1 MHYHISGSSKPAPA
15 GGHVLTARVN
25 HTTFEW
31 LGPIGSPHRAV
42 WKGCHEAVRDAR
54 ARGLESITIH
64 TRNAVVRNQ
73 ATGSWNRHKMVLDKH
88 VRKFRRLTRGMTV
101 AWAP

>member
-1 MHYHISGSSKPAPA
+1 MPRSFGRLKRRSEF
-15 GGHVLTARVN
+15 LRV
-25 HTTFEW
+25 
-31 LGPIGSPHRAV
+31 
-42 WKGCHEAVRDAR
+42 AR
-54 ARGLESITIH
+54 ARRTWAAPGLVLQAAPADTVAAARGAAATVRVGFTVRKKIG
-64 TRNAVVRNQ
+64 NAVVRNQ